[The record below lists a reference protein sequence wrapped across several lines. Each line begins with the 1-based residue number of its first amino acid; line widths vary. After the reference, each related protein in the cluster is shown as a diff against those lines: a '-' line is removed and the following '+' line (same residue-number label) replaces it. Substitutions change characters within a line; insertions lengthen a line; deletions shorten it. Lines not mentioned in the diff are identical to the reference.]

1 MGLRRWRVLA
11 WGVLAWLAGCGGG
24 GGGGAS
30 EDLASA
36 LRRDPALSTFV
47 AVLQASGLEPALA
60 QAQGVTVF
68 APTNTAFEAWSAQSG
83 TSRAELLADP
93 TRAAAFV
100 RDHLVDRAM
109 ARAELPTG
117 RAITTRSGIVFKV
130 ESAAEG
136 LVAVDGQQGRA
147 RVLDAS
153 LPAVQGYVHPVEAVL
168 RPARHTL
175 LQAVQ
180 DEPSTAW
187 LAEAL
192 VVAGLAPV
200 LEGGERM
207 TLFAPTQEAW
217 QAHLEA
223 IGQTWASLRNQ
234 PQRLRGMLAYHVLPG
249 SFLRAELPVGTP
261 MTMLEGGQVSLDR
274 DGVLTDECRCPARL
288 VATDRFATNGV
299 VHRIDR
305 VMLRNP

>member
-1 MGLRRWRVLA
+1 M

-24 GGGGAS
+24 GSS

-36 LRRDPALSTFV
+36 LRREPALSTFV
-47 AVLQASGLEPALA
+47 AVVQASGLEPALV

-68 APTNTAFEAWSAQSG
+68 APTDAAFEAWWTQAG

-93 TRAAAFV
+93 ARAAAFV
-100 RDHLVDRAM
+100 RDHLVDQAM
-109 ARAELPTG
+109 GRAELPTG
-117 RAITTRSGIVFKV
+117 RAITTRSGVVFKV
-130 ESAAEG
+130 ESDAAAG
-136 LVAVDGQQGRA
+136 LVATDGQQGRS
-147 RVLDAS
+147 RVLEGS
-153 LPAVQGYVHPVEAVL
+153 LPVAQGFVHIVDSVL
-168 RPARHTL
+168 RPPKHTV
-175 LQAVQ
+175 LQALQ
-180 DEPSTAW
+180 DAPATAW

-192 VVAGLAPV
+192 AVAGLAPA
-200 LEGGERM
+200 LEGPDRV

-217 QAHLEA
+217 QAHMA
-223 IGQTWASLRNQ
+223 SIGQTWASLRNQ
-234 PQRLRGMLAYHVLPG
+234 PQRLRRMLAYHVLPG

-274 DGVLTDECRCPARL
+274 DGVLTDECRCPSRI
-288 VATDRFATNGV
+288 VETDRFATNGV

>member
-1 MGLRRWRVLA
+1 MGRRGWKVWA

-24 GGGGAS
+24 GGAP

-36 LRRDPALSTFV
+36 LRREPALSTFV
-47 AVLQASGLEPALA
+47 AVVQASGLEPALL

-68 APTNTAFEAWSAQSG
+68 APTDRAFEAWWAQSG

-93 TRAAAFV
+93 ARAAAFV
-100 RDHLVDRAM
+100 RDHLVDRALV
-109 ARAELPTG
+109 RTDLPTG
-117 RAITTRSGIVFKV
+117 RAITTRSGLVFKV
-130 ESAAEG
+130 ESVTEG
-136 LVAVDGQQGRA
+136 LVATDGQQGRA
-147 RVLDAS
+147 RVLEGSVPVA
-153 LPAVQGYVHPVEAVL
+153 QGYVHLVDAVL
-168 RPARHTL
+168 RPAQHTV

-180 DEPSTAW
+180 EDAATAW

-192 VVAGLAPV
+192 VVAGLATA
-200 LEGGERM
+200 LEGPGRV
-207 TLFAPTQEAW
+207 TLFAPTSEAW
-217 QAHLEA
+217 QAHLA
-223 IGQTWASLRNQ
+223 SIGQTWPSLRNQ
-234 PQRLRGMLAYHVLPG
+234 PQRLRRMLAYHVLPG

-274 DGVLTDECRCPARL
+274 NGILTDECNCPARI
-288 VATDRFATNGV
+288 VATDRFATTGV

>member
-1 MGLRRWRVLA
+1 MGLRRWRVWV
-11 WGVLAWLAGCGGG
+11 WGVLAWLAGCAGGG
-24 GGGGAS
+24 SS

-36 LRRDPALSTFV
+36 LRREPALSTFV
-47 AVLQASGLEPALA
+47 AVVQASGLEPALA

-68 APTNTAFEAWSAQSG
+68 APTDSAFEAWWTQAG

-93 TRAAAFV
+93 ARAAAFV
-100 RDHLVDRAM
+100 RGHLVDRALG
-109 ARAELPTG
+109 RAELPTG
-117 RAITTRSGIVFKV
+117 RAITTRSGVVFKV
-130 ESAAEG
+130 ENVAPEG
-136 LVAVDGQQGRA
+136 LVATDGQQGRA
-147 RVLDAS
+147 RVLDGS
-153 LPAVQGYVHPVEAVL
+153 LPVAQGFVHVVDAVL
-168 RPARHTL
+168 RPPKHTV

-180 DEPSTAW
+180 DEPTTAW

-192 VVAGLAPV
+192 VVAGLAPA
-200 LEGGERM
+200 LEGPDRM

-217 QAHLEA
+217 QAHMA
-223 IGQTWASLRNQ
+223 SIGQTWAGLSNQ
-234 PQRLRGMLAYHVLPG
+234 PQRLRQILAYHVLQG

-274 DGVLTDECRCPARL
+274 AGVLTDECRCPARI
-288 VATDRFATNGV
+288 VAADRFATNGV